1 VGVGGDPVTNPIN
14 GPMRVKKFEIPKSD
28 DDYAQQFLEAYR
40 DRVRFCPD
48 TEGWLHYRSECGWA
62 NDKTNAT
69 YNHLLEFARRLYET
83 GLDEAKH
90 TEDQKLFLKELSKI
104 KDKRRLDPALAL
116 SSKDPSII
124 VRALELDHQPH
135 LIGCANGILNV
146 VNGQFETFNPESLI
160 TRRINVRFDRNAEA
174 PTWDR
179 FIEKVQPDPQM
190 RSFLQRLIGS
200 ALFGAV
206 RDHFLPF
213 HYGTGANGKS
223 TALEGILQLFGDYG
237 AKLTDS
243 LVYKNRNGSQPHL
256 ELAGLFGARLTLGE
270 ENAAG
275 GQLNE
280 ALLKAITG
288 GDRVKGR
295 FHYSEFVE
303 AAPTYK
309 VHLVGNHK
317 PAIAGTDEGIWR
329 RFLLIPWPVL
339 IPPEE
344 RDPKLRERIAFE
356 SAGVLNWLLEGCI
369 QWDKIG
375 LQIPDLCKGA
385 TADFRQESDDL
396 ADFIAEHLE
405 KDLEGYCLK
414 SEVYESYKRW
424 SDTNRIKPMTKRL
437 LGSAL
442 QERGFKAGRTSTATR
457 DRSWTGWR
465 LKQ

>member
-1 VGVGGDPVTNPIN
+1 MTPPIN

-40 DRVRFCPD
+40 GRVRFCPD
-48 TEGWLHYRSECGWA
+48 LEGWLHFRPDCGWA
-62 NDKTNAT
+62 KDKTNAT
-69 YNHLLEFARRLYET
+69 YGHLLEFARKLFET
-83 GLDEAKH
+83 GLVEAKH
-90 TEDQKLFLKELSKI
+90 TDDQKQFLKELAKL

-135 LIGCANGILNV
+135 LIGCTNGILNV
-146 VNGQFETFNPESLI
+146 LTGQFEPFNSESLI

-179 FIEKVQPDPQM
+179 FIEKVQPNPQM

-206 RDHFLPF
+206 RDHYLPF

-223 TALEGILQLFGDYG
+223 TALEGLLELFGDYG

-256 ELAGLFGARLTLGE
+256 ELAGLFGARLALGE
-270 ENAAG
+270 ENASG

-329 RFLLIPWPVL
+329 RFLLIPWPIL

-344 RDPKLRERIAFE
+344 RDPKLREKIALE

-375 LQIPDLCKGA
+375 LQIPDLCKAA

-405 KDLEGYCLK
+405 KDSEGYCLK
-414 SEVYESYKRW
+414 SDVYESYKSW

-442 QERGFKAGRTSTATR
+442 QERGFESGRSSTTTR